1 MGTSK
6 IEKRWDKNVFA
17 HVLVA
22 SYLPFY
28 LVLFV
33 IGLYVYI
40 YVCVAGSFAFIA
52 AYVATAIER
61 TETVSAA
68 RRDATGQGIII
79 VVSIMATVNGC
90 GEAMYDAAPTMLSFL
105 SAILRQNYSI
115 LPWEN

>member
-1 MGTSK
+1 MDYTC
-6 IEKRWDKNVFA
+6 I
-17 HVLVA
+17 
-22 SYLPFY
+22 
-28 LVLFV
+28 
-33 IGLYVYI
+33 YI
-40 YVCVAGSFAFIA
+40 YIYVAGSFAFIA

-105 SAILRQNYSI
+105 SVILRQNYSI